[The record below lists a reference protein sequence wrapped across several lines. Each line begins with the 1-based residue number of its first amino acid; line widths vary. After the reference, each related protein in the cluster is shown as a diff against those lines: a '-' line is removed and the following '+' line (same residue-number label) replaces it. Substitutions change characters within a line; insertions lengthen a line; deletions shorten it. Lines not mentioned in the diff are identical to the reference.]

1 MNDAH
6 LRDLL
11 MGLRRASAATEALAC
26 GGLNEGRPV
35 VDLHK
40 VRQNLFLAML
50 DVVNA
55 YERFKESHDH

>member
-11 MGLRRASAATEALAC
+11 FGLRRASAAAEAMAC
-26 GGLNEGRPV
+26 GGLNEGRLV

-40 VRQNLFLAML
+40 VKQNLFVAML

-55 YERFKESHDH
+55 YERFKESNDH